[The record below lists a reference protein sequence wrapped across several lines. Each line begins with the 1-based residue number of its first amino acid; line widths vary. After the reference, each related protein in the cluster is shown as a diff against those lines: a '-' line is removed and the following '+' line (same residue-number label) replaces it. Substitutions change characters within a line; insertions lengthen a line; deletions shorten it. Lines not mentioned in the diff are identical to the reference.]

1 MDYLSFLDSAET
13 KMRSCQTLSDAMDIY
28 RACNDF
34 QAKLD
39 REIVMLSKRKEH
51 AKNTTAIEQRII
63 HLGALQRKASNMADQ
78 CFFLIAHT
86 VAFGGTEPQYAIFL
100 TKLSSRM
107 TATELANKL
116 GIGESTYYRY
126 WADLKNIKLVNKEA
140 YPAWENYEYVL
151 Q

>member
-1 MDYLSFLDSAET
+1 MDYLSFIGDIENKMQSRKTLD
-13 KMRSCQTLSDAMDIY
+13 DAMDIY

-116 GIGESTYYRY
+116 DIGESTYYRY

-140 YPAWENYEYVL
+140 YPA
-151 Q
+151 